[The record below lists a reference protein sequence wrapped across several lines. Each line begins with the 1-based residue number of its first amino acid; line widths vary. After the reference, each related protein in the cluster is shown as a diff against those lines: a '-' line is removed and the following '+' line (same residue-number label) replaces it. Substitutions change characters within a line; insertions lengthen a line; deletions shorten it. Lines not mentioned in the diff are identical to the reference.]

1 MLALT
6 ATASPPV
13 REEIVERLRMREPQQ
28 IVRGFDRPNIR
39 LGVERFE
46 DERAKRDALLK
57 RVAQA
62 EKPGIVYAATRK
74 GTGEIAEDLRE
85 RGVRAVHYHGGMK
98 AEERR
103 RIQEQFMGDEA
114 EVIVATIAFGM
125 GVDKENVRFVFHHDV
140 PDSVDSYYQEIGRA
154 GRDGERAE
162 ATLFYRPED
171 LGLRRFLAGG
181 GRVDEERVE
190 RVVEAVRKKRERPI
204 DPRELRAET
213 ELSQTK
219 LTTALG
225 RLEEVGAVV
234 SLPTGEVVAGGRI
247 EEGGV
252 IEEATLAQKDREQF
266 DRSRIEMIRGYAEV
280 RDCRREYLLNYFG
293 EEYDAP
299 CGNCSNCESGVVL
312 EDDLQ
317 NQPFP
322 LHGRVVHEKW
332 GEGTVQRYEDDKMV
346 VLFERVGYKTL
357 GVALVKDCG
366 LLEAAN

>member
-13 REEIVERLRMREPQQ
+13 RKEIVERLRMREPQQ

-46 DERAKRDALLK
+46 DETAKREALLD

-74 GTGEIAEDLRE
+74 GTEEIAEALRE
-85 RGVRAVHYHGGMK
+85 RGVGAVSYHAGMK

-140 PDSVDSYYQEIGRA
+140 SDSVDSYYQEIGRA

-181 GRVDEERVE
+181 GRVDGERVE
-190 RVVEAVRKKRERPI
+190 RVVEAVRKKREGPI

-225 RLEEVGAVV
+225 RLEEVGAVE

-247 EEGGV
+247 EDAGV
-252 IEEATLAQKDREQF
+252 IEEATVAQKDRERF
-266 DRSRIEMIRGYAEV
+266 DRSRIEMMQGYAEV
-280 RDCRREYLLNYFG
+280 KGCRREYLLNYFG

-299 CGNCSNCESGVVL
+299 CGNCGNCESGVVE
-312 EDDLQ
+312 EDAQ
-317 NQPFP
+317 SRPFP
-322 LHGRVVHEKW
+322 LHSRVVHEAW

-357 GVALVKDCG
+357 MVALVEDRG
-366 LLEAAN
+366 LLEAAG